1 MNYGSVPQQEHNEHN
16 DPSITIN
23 QQRSNYDRIIQ
34 NNVRGWYFY
43 CFSSEPFIVSA
54 VSTYIPLLLEQF
66 ARVNGV
72 TVEDHSKPCMNTSDH
87 CVVPL
92 FNHKIFVDT
101 SSFPLYTFSLSVLI
115 QTFIVITVSGIVDK
129 WNSIK
134 LKGNILVTF
143 SIIGSIST
151 YFVSRLNDTQIYSLP
166 ILCIIANSSF
176 GVINVVGNSML
187 PVFVTKAVHANI
199 NNHQNKTGSFNKTA
213 LQDKLTNIIS
223 GRGASLGYLSA
234 LLVQVISMFLINSS
248 RSKQNIQLAVAFV
261 GIWWIIW
268 QLPMFWLFQDIPPT
282 GNRNVEIENA
292 VTASSDTPLIM
303 NSQVAVNRICT
314 LRIHSI
320 WGLLT
325 YGWVSLWESLKHAR
339 LLKDVTIFLLSW
351 FIISDSTTTI
361 NSTAILF
368 SKTEL
373 KMTTMNL
380 IIISILTMI
389 NAMIG
394 AYMIPQFLSKRLNL
408 PPKRILI
415 LIVCWTCIIPFYG
428 ILGFLFQDI
437 GLKHKFEMYLLAI
450 WYGLSLGGL
459 AAVSRSIF
467 SLIIPKRKESTFFSL
482 LSITD
487 KGSSILGP
495 FLIGLITDRT
505 HNIRYAF
512 YLLFI
517 LLVLSLPCLEMLNV
531 DRGKREAEQL
541 SLLNP
546 LTRITNEQPSNVP

>member
-1 MNYGSVPQQEHNEHN
+1 MNYGSLLQREHDEQTH
-16 DPSITIN
+16 PSITIS
-23 QQRSNYDRIIQ
+23 QPWSNHVQVIQ
-34 NNVRGWYFY
+34 NNIKGWYFY

-54 VSTYIPLLLEQF
+54 VATYIPLLLEQF

-72 TVEDHSKPCMNTSDH
+72 TVDDHSKLCISPSDH

-101 SSFPLYTFSLSVLI
+101 SSFPLYTFSLSVFI
-115 QTFIVITVSGIVDK
+115 QTIIVVTVSGIVDK
-129 WNSIK
+129 WNSVK
-134 LKGNILVTF
+134 LKGKILVIF

-151 YFVSRLNDTQIYSLP
+151 YLISGLNDTQIYSLP
-166 ILCIIANSSF
+166 ILYIIANSSF

-187 PVFVTKAVHANI
+187 PIFVSESIQLNA
-199 NNHQNKTGSFNKTA
+199 NNHRNGTTSSDETI
-213 LQDKLTNIIS
+213 LEDKLTNVIS

-234 LLVQVISMFLINSS
+234 FLVQIISLFLINSS
-248 RSKQNIQLAVAFV
+248 ESKQDIQLAIAFV

-268 QLPMFWLFQDIPPT
+268 QLPMFWLFQDIPFT
-282 GNRNVEIENA
+282 NNRNVDIENV
-292 VTASSDTPLIM
+292 VTASIDTPLII
-303 NSQVAVNRICT
+303 NLQSIVNRECT
-314 LRIHSI
+314 LNGHSI
-320 WGLLT
+320 WRILT
-325 YGWVSLWESLKHAR
+325 CGWVSLWESFEHAR
-339 LLKDVTIFLLSW
+339 LLKDVMIFLLSW

-459 AAVSRSIF
+459 AAVSRSVF
-467 SLIIPKRKESTFFSL
+467 SLIIPRGKESTFFSL
-482 LSITD
+482 FSITD

-517 LLVLSLPCLEMLNV
+517 LLVLSLPFLEMLNV
-531 DRGKREAEQL
+531 DRGKGEAEQL

-546 LTRITNEQPSNVP
+546 QTAITTGQTSNAL